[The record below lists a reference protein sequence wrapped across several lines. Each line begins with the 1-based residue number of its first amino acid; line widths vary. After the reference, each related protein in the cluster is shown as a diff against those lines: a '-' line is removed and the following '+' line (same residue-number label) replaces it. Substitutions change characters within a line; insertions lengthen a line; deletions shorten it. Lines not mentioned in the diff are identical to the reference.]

1 MYPREVLRDHLAKTK
16 LRTSAELFLDDILID
31 MSSDDHNDNKPGDG
45 AYTYDD
51 STGRAEKFMV
61 SGNGPTA
68 YVVFVEFAR
77 DDVTGYLEYA
87 DSSGTT
93 ITYIPDVLVKDLRD
107 VLRVDAKARNE
118 R

>member
-1 MYPREVLRDHLAKTK
+1 LNITQILRNHNENTNRQDDAQQ
-16 LRTSAELFLDDILID
+16 FLEGVVRSVGTEE
-31 MSSDDHNDNKPGDG
+31 MPGDG
-45 AYTYDD
+45 SYTYDD

-93 ITYIPDVLVKDLRD
+93 ITHIPDVFVKDLRD
-107 VLRVDAKARNE
+107 ALRVDAKARNE